1 MKTARTTILKKVS
14 WIAISGNGILAV
26 LTIVIGVIAGSL
38 AVIGAG
44 IDTATDI
51 VTSIITLFAA
61 VIISKPPDREHPYG
75 HMRAETVATKLV
87 SFIIFFAGAQLALK
101 AGGTLLEGTT
111 RTMPEIA
118 AIYVTILSIIGKIL
132 LAYMLLSMGKR
143 HDSSMLAANGKN
155 MLTDILSSSSILIGL
170 ACTFLFKLP
179 ILDPIVALLVSVWV
193 MKTAVSIFIV
203 SMSETMD
210 SVRDHSVYDEVFA
223 AVDDVK
229 GASNPHRARIRKIG
243 THYDIDLDIEV
254 DGAIPVEQG
263 HQVALSVEKKIKE
276 HISNV
281 YDVMVHVEPLG
292 NIEKNEAYGRSPEGD
307 SGGGGS

>member
-1 MKTARTTILKKVS
+1 MKTERTVILKKVS
-14 WIAISGNGILAV
+14 WAAISGNGVLAV
-26 LTIVIGVIAGSL
+26 LTIVIGAIAGSL

-61 VIISKPPDREHPYG
+61 LIISKPPDREHPYG

-101 AGGTLLEGTT
+101 AGGTLISGAV
-111 RTMPEIA
+111 RTMPSVS
-118 AIYVTILSIIGKIL
+118 AIYVTIVSIIGKIL

-143 HDSSMLAANGKN
+143 HDSSMLTANGKN
-155 MLTDILSSSSILIGL
+155 MLTDILISSSILFGL

-179 ILDPIVALLVSVWV
+179 ILDPIVALLVSIWV
-193 MKTAVSIFIV
+193 IKTAVSIFIE

-210 SVRDHSVYDEVFA
+210 AVKDHSVYDEVYT
-223 AVDDVK
+223 AVDEVP
-229 GASNPHRARIRKIG
+229 GASNPHRVRIRKIG
-243 THYDIDLDIEV
+243 TYYDIDLDIEV
-254 DGAIPVEQG
+254 DGAVPVKQG
-263 HQVALSVEKKIKE
+263 HQIARLVEDKINE
-276 HISNV
+276 RMSNV

-292 NIEKNEAYGRSPEGD
+292 NFEKNEAYGRSPD
-307 SGGGGS
+307 DGGGTGG